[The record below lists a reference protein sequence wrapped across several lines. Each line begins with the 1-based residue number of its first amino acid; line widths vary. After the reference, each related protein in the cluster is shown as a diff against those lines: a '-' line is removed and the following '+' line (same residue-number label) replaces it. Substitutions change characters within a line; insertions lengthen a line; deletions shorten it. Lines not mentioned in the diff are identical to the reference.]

1 MTDLRARRDTWTFLT
16 SHARVLLAL
25 AQDPSVR
32 MRDVAATCRLTE
44 RAVQAVVADLEAAG
58 YLTRARVGRRNR
70 YTIVSGTTFRH
81 PAEAGQEVAGL
92 LGLLMTPARVPSPS
106 AGTAS
111 PDTTGRPTGDQ
122 GAGAAL

>member
-1 MTDLRARRDTWTFLT
+1 MQDRRDNWTFLT
-16 SHARVLLAL
+16 SHARVLLTV

-58 YLTRARVGRRNR
+58 YLTRVRVGRRNR
-70 YTIVSGTTFRH
+70 YAIVSGTTFRH

-92 LGLLMTPARVPSPS
+92 LDLLRMSAREPVPPS
-106 AGTAS
+106 GTAPS
-111 PDTTGRPTGDQ
+111 DRLPASDPVP
-122 GAGAAL
+122 AASR